1 MFFDSYFH
9 QEVNRK
15 KSSLGTKTL
24 NVNQIAEETRRR
36 QEAVFHLESLAASW
50 GED

>member
-1 MFFDSYFH
+1 MSSDSYFH

-15 KSSLGTKTL
+15 KSSLGTKSL
-24 NVNQIAEETRRR
+24 NVNQIAKETRR